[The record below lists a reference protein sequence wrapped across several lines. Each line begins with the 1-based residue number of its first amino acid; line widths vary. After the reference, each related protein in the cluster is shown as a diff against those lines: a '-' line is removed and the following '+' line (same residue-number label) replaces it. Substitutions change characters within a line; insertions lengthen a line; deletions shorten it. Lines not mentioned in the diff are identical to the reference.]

1 MKLQQLRYLREIKN
15 QGLNISEA
23 AEQLHTS
30 QPGISKQIRLLEEE
44 LGIQIFVR
52 SGKRITAITEPGEKV
67 LQTATRI
74 LHEILNLKQIS
85 DEFSLVDTGKLTIAT
100 THTQARYIL
109 PPVIQKFMHHHP
121 QISLSIKQGS
131 PTQVCEMVI
140 KEKADLAIA
149 TEGIQPYKELSL
161 LPCYQWNRSIIT
173 PMNHP
178 LLLQKQPIRLKDI
191 ALFPIVTYDFAFSE
205 HSKINAAFNEKG
217 LQPNVVLTA
226 TDTDIIKT
234 YVRLGLGI
242 GIIASM
248 AYDKEVDTDLVALD
262 GSHLFLP
269 STTKIGIK
277 KNTYLRKYTY
287 SFIELFSPQLTAN
300 KVNEI
305 IDAQQ

>member
-121 QISLSIKQGS
+121 QISLSIKQGN
-131 PTQVCEMVI
+131 PTQACEMVI
-140 KEKADLAIA
+140 EEKADLAIA
-149 TEGIQPYKELSL
+149 TEGIQSYKELSL

-248 AYDKEVDTDLVALD
+248 AYEKEVDTDLVALD